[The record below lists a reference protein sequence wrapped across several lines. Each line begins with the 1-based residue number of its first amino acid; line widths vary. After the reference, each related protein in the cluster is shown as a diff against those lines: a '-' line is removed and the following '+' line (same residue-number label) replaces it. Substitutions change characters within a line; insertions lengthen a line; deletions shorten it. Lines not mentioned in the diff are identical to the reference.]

1 MQLQTGTLLHQEEYR
16 ILSVLGQGGFGITY
30 LGLQQGLERRVAI
43 KEFFMKDLC
52 NRNEGDSQV
61 SVLSEGARQQ
71 VDRFRQKFLKE
82 AKTLAALDNPH
93 IIRIYNVFEE
103 NGTAYYVMEY
113 IEDGSLKDLVSAHGP
128 LPEAEAL
135 GYIRQLADALEYLHR
150 QKILHL
156 DLKPANVLL
165 KGGQTAVLIDF
176 GISKRYD
183 EEGSQTSS
191 TPAGI
196 SRGYAPLE
204 QYNAG
209 GVSRFQPCTDI
220 YSLGATLYTLLT
232 GEVPPAATDVN
243 NDGLPA
249 LPSHISA
256 QTARAIEKA
265 MSPRPKDRPQSVEEF
280 MKLLQS
286 VDEEATKPGEG
297 KATPKERQKKS
308 QPRKLRKIIGGM
320 VAAMVVIAGLLAIPF
335 MKNAP
340 KEVKEVDYTPL
351 FTPYKDAAGKY
362 GYVGITGKE
371 DSLRTVVIPAKYKRV
386 GSFNEGLARVELNWK
401 WGYINKQGQEV
412 VPPKYSIALN
422 FNEGLAKVL
431 YANGDYGYIN
441 RQGEEIVPPR
451 YHAVEF
457 FCEGLA
463 QVKLNEKWGYINQQG
478 EEIVHP
484 KYDVS
489 GAFCN
494 GFARIKL
501 NGKWGLIN
509 KSGEEI
515 VPPEYDGIGEYS
527 EGTFLIK
534 RNGRYGYINTLG
546 DEIIPPDLQYDAAYA
561 FNEGFTEVELNGK
574 WGYINKLG
582 EEIIPLKYDFAYA
595 FNNGLAKIKLNEKW
609 GYVNKLGQEIVPL
622 KYDNAED
629 FSEGMAKVKLN
640 GKWGYVNNQ
649 GQEIIPPKYDGAGSF
664 NEGLAGIVLNGKCGY
679 INQQG
684 EEIVPPK
691 YTDAYSFNE
700 GMAKVELN
708 GKWGYVNNRGEEII
722 PCQYDRATDFCNGLA
737 LVQIGNICYFITLK
751 GERILETTLDGE
763 LQISSGQG

>member
-1 MQLQTGTLLHQEEYR
+1 MQLQTGTLLHQGEYR

-43 KEFFMKDLC
+43 KEFFMKELC

-113 IEDGSLKDLVSAHGP
+113 IEDGSLKDLVSARGS

-135 GYIRQLADALEYLHR
+135 GYIRQLADALGYLHR

-249 LPSHISA
+249 LPSHISTS
-256 QTARAIEKA
+256 TARAIEKA

-286 VDEEATKPGEG
+286 VDEEVTKPGEG
-297 KATPKERQKKS
+297 KAMPKERQKKS
-308 QPRKLRKIIGGM
+308 QPRKLRKIV
-320 VAAMVVIAGLLAIPF
+320 VAVMVVIAGLLAIPF
-335 MKNAP
+335 MKDAP

-351 FTPYKDAAGKY
+351 FTLYTNSEGKY

-371 DSLRTVVIPAKYKRV
+371 DSLRTVVIPAKYDYAENF
-386 GSFNEGLARVELNWK
+386 SEGMACV
-401 WGYINKQGQEV
+401 
-412 VPPKYSIALN
+412 
-422 FNEGLAKVL
+422 
-431 YANGDYGYIN
+431 
-441 RQGEEIVPPR
+441 
-451 YHAVEF
+451 
-457 FCEGLA
+457 
-463 QVKLNEKWGYINQQG
+463 
-478 EEIVHP
+478 
-484 KYDVS
+484 
-489 GAFCN
+489 
-494 GFARIKL
+494 KL
-501 NGKWGLIN
+501 NGK
-509 KSGEEI
+509 
-515 VPPEYDGIGEYS
+515 
-527 EGTFLIK
+527 
-534 RNGRYGYINTLG
+534 YGFI
-546 DEIIPPDLQYDAAYA
+546 
-561 FNEGFTEVELNGK
+561 
-574 WGYINKLG
+574 
-582 EEIIPLKYDFAYA
+582 
-595 FNNGLAKIKLNEKW
+595 
-609 GYVNKLGQEIVPL
+609 NKLGQEIVPL
-622 KYDNAED
+622 KYDFVAGKFNK
-629 FSEGMAKVKLN
+629 GMAGVELN
-640 GKWGYVNNQ
+640 GKYVYVNKL
-649 GQEIIPPKYDGAGSF
+649 GQ
-664 NEGLAGIVLNGKCGY
+664 
-679 INQQG
+679 
-684 EEIVPPK
+684 EIVPPK
-691 YTDAYSFNE
+691 YDFVWEFNE
-700 GMAKVELN
+700 GMSIITILPHKVFWKRCAPMPGMWTL
-708 GKWGYVNNRGEEII
+708 
-722 PCQYDRATDFCNGLA
+722 PCSPNSFPCLPQATSVLMPTVTAG
-737 LVQIGNICYFITLK
+737 
-751 GERILETTLDGE
+751 
-763 LQISSGQG
+763 

>member
-1 MQLQTGTLLHQEEYR
+1 MKTYNHSYYRLMQLQTGTLLHQGEYR

-71 VDRFRQKFLKE
+71 VDRFRQKFVKE

-135 GYIRQLADALEYLHR
+135 GYIRQLADALNYLHR

-183 EEGSQTSS
+183 EDGSQTSS

-249 LPSHISA
+249 LPSHISTS
-256 QTARAIEKA
+256 TARAIEKA

-286 VDEEATKPGEG
+286 VDEEVTKPGEG
-297 KATPKERQKKS
+297 KAMPKERQKKS
-308 QPRKLRKIIGGM
+308 QPRKLRKIV
-320 VAAMVVIAGLLAIPF
+320 VAVMVVIAGLLAIPF
-335 MKNAP
+335 MKDAP

-351 FTPYKDAAGKY
+351 FTLYTNSEGKY

-371 DSLRTVVIPAKYKRV
+371 DSLRTVVIPAKYDYAENF
-386 GSFNEGLARVELNWK
+386 SEGMACV
-401 WGYINKQGQEV
+401 
-412 VPPKYSIALN
+412 
-422 FNEGLAKVL
+422 
-431 YANGDYGYIN
+431 
-441 RQGEEIVPPR
+441 
-451 YHAVEF
+451 
-457 FCEGLA
+457 
-463 QVKLNEKWGYINQQG
+463 
-478 EEIVHP
+478 
-484 KYDVS
+484 
-489 GAFCN
+489 
-494 GFARIKL
+494 KL
-501 NGKWGLIN
+501 NGK
-509 KSGEEI
+509 
-515 VPPEYDGIGEYS
+515 
-527 EGTFLIK
+527 
-534 RNGRYGYINTLG
+534 YG
-546 DEIIPPDLQYDAAYA
+546 
-561 FNEGFTEVELNGK
+561 F
-574 WGYINKLG
+574 
-582 EEIIPLKYDFAYA
+582 
-595 FNNGLAKIKLNEKW
+595 
-609 GYVNKLGQEIVPL
+609 VNKLGQEIVPL
-622 KYDNAED
+622 KYDFVAWEFN
-629 FSEGMAKVKLN
+629 EGMAGVKLN
-640 GKWGYVNNQ
+640 GKWGYINQ
-649 GQEIIPPKYDGAGSF
+649 QGEEIVPPKYTDTYSF
-664 NEGLAGIVLNGKCGY
+664 NEGLAGVVLNRKRGY

-700 GMAKVELN
+700 GMARVKLN
-708 GKWGYVNNRGEEII
+708 GKWGYVNNRGQEII
-722 PCQYDRATDFCNGLA
+722 PCQYDRATNFCNGLA
-737 LVQIGNICYFITLK
+737 LVQTGNICYFITPK

-763 LQISSGQG
+763 LQISGGQG

>member
-1 MQLQTGTLLHQEEYR
+1 MQLQTGTLLHQGEYR

-43 KEFFMKDLC
+43 KEFFMKELC

-113 IEDGSLKDLVSAHGP
+113 IEDGSLKDLVSARGS

-135 GYIRQLADALEYLHR
+135 GYIRQLADALGYLHR

-249 LPSHISA
+249 LPSHISTS
-256 QTARAIEKA
+256 TARAIEKA

-286 VDEEATKPGEG
+286 VDEEVTKPGEG
-297 KATPKERQKKS
+297 KAMPKERQKKS
-308 QPRKLRKIIGGM
+308 QPRKLRKIV
-320 VAAMVVIAGLLAIPF
+320 VAVMVVIAGLLAIPF
-335 MKNAP
+335 MKDAP

-351 FTPYKDAAGKY
+351 FTLYTNSEGKY

-371 DSLRTVVIPAKYKRV
+371 DSLRTVVIPAKYDYAENF
-386 GSFNEGLARVELNWK
+386 SEGMACV
-401 WGYINKQGQEV
+401 
-412 VPPKYSIALN
+412 
-422 FNEGLAKVL
+422 
-431 YANGDYGYIN
+431 
-441 RQGEEIVPPR
+441 
-451 YHAVEF
+451 
-457 FCEGLA
+457 
-463 QVKLNEKWGYINQQG
+463 
-478 EEIVHP
+478 
-484 KYDVS
+484 
-489 GAFCN
+489 
-494 GFARIKL
+494 KL
-501 NGKWGLIN
+501 NGK
-509 KSGEEI
+509 
-515 VPPEYDGIGEYS
+515 
-527 EGTFLIK
+527 
-534 RNGRYGYINTLG
+534 YG
-546 DEIIPPDLQYDAAYA
+546 
-561 FNEGFTEVELNGK
+561 F
-574 WGYINKLG
+574 INKLG
-582 EEIIPLKYDFAYA
+582 QEIIPLKYDFVAGE
-595 FNNGLAKIKLNEKW
+595 FNEGMAGVELNGKYVYVNKLGQEIVPPKYDFVWEFNEGMAIVELNGKH

-622 KYDNAED
+622 KYDDVRNFKEGMAWVQLNEKWGYINKLGEEIVPLKYDNAGYFNEGMAWVQLNEKWGYINKLGEEIVPLKYD
-629 FSEGMAKVKLN
+629 YAENFSEGMACVKLNGKYGFVNKLGQEIVPLKYDFVAWEFNEGMAGVKLN
-640 GKWGYVNNQ
+640 GKWGYINQ
-649 GQEIIPPKYDGAGSF
+649 QGEEIVPPKYTDTYSF

-700 GMAKVELN
+700 GMARVELN

-722 PCQYDRATDFCNGLA
+722 PCQYDRVTDFCNGLA
-737 LVQIGNICYFITLK
+737 LVQTGNICYFITPK
-751 GERILETTLDGE
+751 GERILKTTLDGE

>member
-1 MQLQTGTLLHQEEYR
+1 MQLQTGTLLHQGEYR

-43 KEFFMKDLC
+43 KEFFMKELC

-113 IEDGSLKDLVSAHGP
+113 IEDGSLKDLVSARGS

-135 GYIRQLADALEYLHR
+135 GYIRQLADALGYLHR

-249 LPSHISA
+249 LPSHISTS
-256 QTARAIEKA
+256 TARAIEKA

-286 VDEEATKPGEG
+286 VDEEVTKPGEG
-297 KATPKERQKKS
+297 KAMPKERQKKS
-308 QPRKLRKIIGGM
+308 QPRKLRKIV
-320 VAAMVVIAGLLAIPF
+320 VAVMVVIAGLLAIPF
-335 MKNAP
+335 MKDAP

-351 FTPYKDAAGKY
+351 FTLYTNSEGKY

-371 DSLRTVVIPAKYKRV
+371 DSLRTVVIPAKYDYAENF
-386 GSFNEGLARVELNWK
+386 SEGMACV
-401 WGYINKQGQEV
+401 
-412 VPPKYSIALN
+412 
-422 FNEGLAKVL
+422 
-431 YANGDYGYIN
+431 
-441 RQGEEIVPPR
+441 
-451 YHAVEF
+451 
-457 FCEGLA
+457 
-463 QVKLNEKWGYINQQG
+463 
-478 EEIVHP
+478 
-484 KYDVS
+484 
-489 GAFCN
+489 
-494 GFARIKL
+494 KL
-501 NGKWGLIN
+501 NGK
-509 KSGEEI
+509 
-515 VPPEYDGIGEYS
+515 
-527 EGTFLIK
+527 
-534 RNGRYGYINTLG
+534 YG
-546 DEIIPPDLQYDAAYA
+546 
-561 FNEGFTEVELNGK
+561 F
-574 WGYINKLG
+574 INKLG
-582 EEIIPLKYDFAYA
+582 QEIIPLKYDFVAGK
-595 FNNGLAKIKLNEKW
+595 FNKGMAGVELNGKYVYVNKLGQEIVPPKYDFVWEFNEGMAIVELNGKH

-622 KYDNAED
+622 KYDDVRNFKEGMAWVQLNEKWGYINKLGEEIVPLKYDNAGYFNEGMAWVQLNEKWGYINKLGEEIVPLKYD
-629 FSEGMAKVKLN
+629 YAENFSEGMACVKLNGKYGFVNKLGQEIVPLKYDFVAWEFNEGMAGVKLN
-640 GKWGYVNNQ
+640 GKWGYINQ
-649 GQEIIPPKYDGAGSF
+649 QGEEIVPPKYTDTYSF
-664 NEGLAGIVLNGKCGY
+664 NEGLAGVVLNRKRGY

-700 GMAKVELN
+700 GMARVELN

-722 PCQYDRATDFCNGLA
+722 PCQYDRVTDFCNGLA
-737 LVQIGNICYFITLK
+737 LVQTGNICYFITPK
-751 GERILETTLDGE
+751 GERILKTTLDGE

>member
-1 MQLQTGTLLHQEEYR
+1 MQLQTGTLLHQGEYR

-71 VDRFRQKFLKE
+71 VDRFRQKFVKE

-135 GYIRQLADALEYLHR
+135 GYIRQLADALGYLHR

-249 LPSHISA
+249 LPSHISTS
-256 QTARAIEKA
+256 TARAIEKA

-286 VDEEATKPGEG
+286 VDEEVTKPGEG
-297 KATPKERQKKS
+297 KAMPKERQKKS
-308 QPRKLRKIIGGM
+308 QPRKLRKIV
-320 VAAMVVIAGLLAIPF
+320 VAVMVVIAGLLAIPF
-335 MKNAP
+335 MKDAP

-351 FTPYKDAAGKY
+351 FTLYTNSEGKY

-371 DSLRTVVIPAKYKRV
+371 DSLRTVVIPAKYDYAENF
-386 GSFNEGLARVELNWK
+386 SEGMACV
-401 WGYINKQGQEV
+401 
-412 VPPKYSIALN
+412 
-422 FNEGLAKVL
+422 
-431 YANGDYGYIN
+431 
-441 RQGEEIVPPR
+441 
-451 YHAVEF
+451 
-457 FCEGLA
+457 
-463 QVKLNEKWGYINQQG
+463 
-478 EEIVHP
+478 
-484 KYDVS
+484 
-489 GAFCN
+489 
-494 GFARIKL
+494 KL
-501 NGKWGLIN
+501 NGK
-509 KSGEEI
+509 
-515 VPPEYDGIGEYS
+515 
-527 EGTFLIK
+527 
-534 RNGRYGYINTLG
+534 YG
-546 DEIIPPDLQYDAAYA
+546 
-561 FNEGFTEVELNGK
+561 F
-574 WGYINKLG
+574 INKLG
-582 EEIIPLKYDFAYA
+582 QEIIPLKYDFVAGE
-595 FNNGLAKIKLNEKW
+595 FNEGMAGVELNGKYVYVNKLGQEIVPPKYDFVWEFNEGMAIVELNGKH

-622 KYDNAED
+622 KYDDVRNFKEGMAWVQLNEKWGYINKLGEEIVPLKYDNAGYFNEGMAWVQLNEKWGYINKLGEEIVPLKYD
-629 FSEGMAKVKLN
+629 YAENFSEGMACVKLNGKYGFVNKLGQEIVPLKYDFVAWEFNEGMAGVKLN
-640 GKWGYVNNQ
+640 GKWGYINQ
-649 GQEIIPPKYDGAGSF
+649 QGEEIVPPKYTDTYSF
-664 NEGLAGIVLNGKCGY
+664 NEGLAGVVLNRKRGY

-700 GMAKVELN
+700 GMARVKLN
-708 GKWGYVNNRGEEII
+708 GKWGYVNNRGQEII
-722 PCQYDRATDFCNGLA
+722 PCQYDRATNFCNGLA
-737 LVQIGNICYFITLK
+737 LVQTGNICYFITPK

-763 LQISSGQG
+763 LQISGGQG

>member
-1 MQLQTGTLLHQEEYR
+1 MQLQTGTLLHQGEYR

-71 VDRFRQKFLKE
+71 VDRFRQKFVKE

-135 GYIRQLADALEYLHR
+135 GYIRQLADALGYLHR

-249 LPSHISA
+249 LPSHISTS
-256 QTARAIEKA
+256 TARAIEKA

-286 VDEEATKPGEG
+286 VDEEVTKPGEG
-297 KATPKERQKKS
+297 KAMPKERQKKS
-308 QPRKLRKIIGGM
+308 QPRKLRKIV
-320 VAAMVVIAGLLAIPF
+320 VAVMVVIAGLLAIPF
-335 MKNAP
+335 MKDAP

-351 FTPYKDAAGKY
+351 FTLYTNSEGKY

-371 DSLRTVVIPAKYKRV
+371 DSLRTVVIPAKYDYAENF
-386 GSFNEGLARVELNWK
+386 SEGMACV
-401 WGYINKQGQEV
+401 
-412 VPPKYSIALN
+412 
-422 FNEGLAKVL
+422 
-431 YANGDYGYIN
+431 
-441 RQGEEIVPPR
+441 
-451 YHAVEF
+451 
-457 FCEGLA
+457 
-463 QVKLNEKWGYINQQG
+463 
-478 EEIVHP
+478 
-484 KYDVS
+484 
-489 GAFCN
+489 
-494 GFARIKL
+494 KL
-501 NGKWGLIN
+501 NGK
-509 KSGEEI
+509 
-515 VPPEYDGIGEYS
+515 
-527 EGTFLIK
+527 
-534 RNGRYGYINTLG
+534 YG
-546 DEIIPPDLQYDAAYA
+546 
-561 FNEGFTEVELNGK
+561 F
-574 WGYINKLG
+574 INKLG
-582 EEIIPLKYDFAYA
+582 QEIIPLKYDFVAGE
-595 FNNGLAKIKLNEKW
+595 FNEGMAGVELNGKYVYVNKLGQEIVPPKYDFVWEFNEGMAIVELNGKH

-622 KYDNAED
+622 KYDDVRNFKEGMAWVQLNEKWGYINKLGEEIVPLKYDYAEN
-629 FSEGMAKVKLN
+629 FSEGMACVKLNGKYGFVNKLGQEIVPLKYDFVAWEFNEGMAGVKLN
-640 GKWGYVNNQ
+640 GKWGYINQ
-649 GQEIIPPKYDGAGSF
+649 QGEEIVPPKYTDTYSF
-664 NEGLAGIVLNGKCGY
+664 NEGLAGVVLNRKRGY

-700 GMAKVELN
+700 GMARVKLN
-708 GKWGYVNNRGEEII
+708 GKWGYVNNRGQEII
-722 PCQYDRATDFCNGLA
+722 PCQYDRATNFCNGLA
-737 LVQIGNICYFITLK
+737 LVQTGNICYFITPK

-763 LQISSGQG
+763 LQISGGQG